1 MIYEVIPV
9 KTGMTGNGTAG
20 GSTSFVDSR
29 LRGGM
34 TDLVLLQ
41 YPHMVSICLIN

>member
-1 MIYEVIPV
+1 MIHEVIPV
-9 KTGMTGNGTAG
+9 KTGIQ
-20 GSTSFVDSR
+20 SFKMLHSAWIPACA
-29 LRGGM
+29 GM